1 MPVTYTNRKGYTYYL
16 CQGMTKTGKLRYY
29 FAREPKEGS
38 PDQIPKGYR
47 ISESV
52 NGIVS
57 LVKDRPQL
65 ILPQAVASVEMVLAR
80 HPKGHDYRVAV
91 QKNQIV
97 VYERF
102 GPDIDALATIFGKI
116 SALQSDAMKMRLQE
130 QLDKM
135 ARFSPILRFILVD
148 PEERKFNVERWS
160 YLGDIDDWID
170 IGESGKLEKLAR
182 RLIPKLGTGD
192 FYQLFWRPG

>member
-1 MPVTYTNRKGYTYYL
+1 MAVTYTNRKGHTYYL

-29 FAREPKEGS
+29 FAREQKESS
-38 PDQIPKGYR
+38 PHQIPEGYR

-52 NGIVS
+52 NGVVS

-65 ILPQAVASVEMVLAR
+65 ILPQEVAGVEAVLAR

-91 QKNQIV
+91 QKIHIV
-97 VYERF
+97 IYERL
-102 GPDIDALATIFGKI
+102 GPDMETLSAIFGNI
-116 SALQSDAMKMRLQE
+116 HALQSDTVKIRLQE

-135 ARFSPILRFILVD
+135 ARFSPIMRFILVD
-148 PEERKFNVERWS
+148 PDERKFTAERWS

-170 IGESGKLEKLAR
+170 IGESESIDNLAR
-182 RLIPKLGTGD
+182 RLIPKLGTDD
-192 FYQLFWRPG
+192 FFELF

>member
-1 MPVTYTNRKGYTYYL
+1 MPVTYTNRKGHIYYL
-16 CQGMTKTGKLRYY
+16 CQGTTKTCKLRYY

-38 PDQIPKGYR
+38 PDQIPDGYR

-52 NGIVS
+52 NGVVS

-65 ILPQAVASVEMVLAR
+65 ISPQEVANVEAVLAR
-80 HPKGHDYRVAV
+80 HPKSRDYRIAL
-91 QKNQIV
+91 KNNQIV
-97 VYERF
+97 IYERL
-102 GPDIDALATIFGKI
+102 GPDMETLSAIFGNI
-116 SALQSDAMKMRLQE
+116 SALQSDTVKMRLQE

-148 PEERKFNVERWS
+148 PKERKFNSERWS
-160 YLGDIDDWID
+160 YLGNVEDWID

-182 RLIPKLGTGD
+182 RLIPKLGTDD
-192 FYQLFWRPG
+192 FFELF

>member
-1 MPVTYTNRKGYTYYL
+1 
-16 CQGMTKTGKLRYY
+16 MTKTGKLRYY

-38 PDQIPKGYR
+38 PDQIPDGYR

-52 NGIVS
+52 NGVVS

-65 ILPQAVASVEMVLAR
+65 ISPQEVANVEAVLAR
-80 HPKGHDYRVAV
+80 HPKSRDYRIAL
-91 QKNQIV
+91 KNNQIV
-97 VYERF
+97 IYERL
-102 GPDIDALATIFGKI
+102 GPDMETLSAIFGNI
-116 SALQSDAMKMRLQE
+116 SALQSDTVKMRLQE

-148 PEERKFNVERWS
+148 PKERKFNSERWS
-160 YLGDIDDWID
+160 YLGNVEDWID

-182 RLIPKLGTGD
+182 RLIPKLGTDD
-192 FYQLFWRPG
+192 FFELF